1 MNNLMQLYSKFYDK
15 FGAQGWWPVAKKGS
29 IKPSYHNKELLTET
43 QKLEI
48 CFGAILTQNTNWKNV
63 EKAIINLNKEKLID
77 IRKINKV
84 NQEELAGLIRSAGYF
99 NQKAVK
105 LKVFCEYLERNY
117 DSSFDLFF
125 KKPIKELR
133 EELLS
138 IKGIG
143 PETADSIILY
153 AAQKPMF
160 VVDAYTKRIMHKLG
174 YCDENVSYDE
184 LQKMFTLS
192 LPKDVKLFNEYH
204 ALLVQFGKEH
214 CRKKAKCEECFLR
227 NHCNQIHSN
236 PLKKS

>member
-1 MNNLMQLYSKFYDK
+1 MQLYSKFYDK

-125 KKPIKELR
+125 
-133 EELLS
+133 
-138 IKGIG
+138 
-143 PETADSIILY
+143 
-153 AAQKPMF
+153 
-160 VVDAYTKRIMHKLG
+160 
-174 YCDENVSYDE
+174 
-184 LQKMFTLS
+184 
-192 LPKDVKLFNEYH
+192 
-204 ALLVQFGKEH
+204 
-214 CRKKAKCEECFLR
+214 
-227 NHCNQIHSN
+227 
-236 PLKKS
+236 

>member
-1 MNNLMQLYSKFYDK
+1 MQLYNQLYNK
-15 FGAQGWWPVAKKGS
+15 FGSQGWWPVTKKDS
-29 IKPSYHNKELLTET
+29 VKPTYHNKELLTEN

-63 EKAIINLNKEKLID
+63 EKAIVNLNKEKLIS
-77 IRKINKV
+77 INKII
-84 NQEELAGLIRSAGYF
+84 NTSHEKLASLIRSAGYF

-105 LKVFCEYLERNY
+105 LKIFCEYLERNY

-153 AAQKPMF
+153 AAQKPIF
-160 VVDAYTKRIMHKLG
+160 VIDAYTKRIMHRLG
-174 YCDENVSYDE
+174 YCDENDSYDE
-184 LQKMFTLS
+184 LQEVFTLS

-204 ALLVQFGKEH
+204 ALLIQFGKEY
-214 CRKKAKCEECFLR
+214 CKKTSLCKECFLG
-227 NHCNQIHSN
+227 NHCKQILSN